1 MLSFFLYIDKNFNAM
16 KKFTFIFFISIFS
29 LSAQTNKLADVDKI
43 MYSYSNINSI
53 EELSK
58 RIDYDF
64 KTDIEK
70 VRAVFTWVSLNIKYE
85 QKQPYLLEM
94 PKSYLVFSDDDLKRR
109 LKIENEK
116 TLNNTFNKK
125 EGICTG
131 YAFLFHKICT
141 LLNIENELIYGY
153 VRRSINDIGYIP
165 TSKNHVWNG
174 VKIDDEW
181 ILVDT
186 TWAAGYVSDGVWQ
199 QKLNTN
205 YFNIN
210 KEDLRLTHYPSKN
223 DWLEHLGQKPLKK
236 FCYEP
241 VRTTAFNRSKAELVL
256 PNAGIIKTVKNK
268 KFKLKIKNLK
278 KGTQV
283 LYRYGESKKV
293 KSPFLKTEE
302 LITSIN
308 IDGTNKN
315 SLLHIYFDNNLALSY
330 KIEVNK

>member
-1 MLSFFLYIDKNFNAM
+1 M
-16 KKFTFIFFISIFS
+16 KKFTFIFFLSIFS
-29 LSAQTNKLADVDKI
+29 LSSQVDKLNKVDKI

-85 QKQPYLLEM
+85 QKQQYLLEM

-109 LKIENEK
+109 QKIENEK
-116 TLNNTFNKK
+116 ILKNTFNKK
-125 EGICTG
+125 EGVCTG

-141 LLNIENELIYGY
+141 LLNIENELVYGY
-153 VRRSINDIGYIP
+153 VRRSLNDIGYVS
-165 TSKNHVWNG
+165 TSKNHVWNA
-174 VKIDDEW
+174 VRIDDEW

-186 TWAAGYVSDGVWQ
+186 TWAAGYVSNGVWQ

-205 YFNIN
+205 YFNIS
-210 KEDLRLTHYPSKN
+210 KKKLRTTHYPSEQY
-223 DWLEHLGQKPLKK
+223 WLDYLAQKPLKD
-236 FCYEP
+236 FCFQP
-241 VRTTAFNRSKAELVL
+241 IKTTVFTKSNATLVL
-256 PNAGIIKTVKNK
+256 PNTGIIKTVKNK
-268 KFKLKIKNLK
+268 NFKLKIRNLK

-293 KSPFLKTEE
+293 KSPFLKTKE

-308 IDGTNKN
+308 IDGTKKN
-315 SLLHIYFDNNLALSY
+315 SFLHIYFDNNLALSY
-330 KIEVNK
+330 KVEVE